1 MTALNF
7 PSNPTVGQ
15 IYAAPNGIQYVY
27 DGVKWSV
34 ENIASTSEAVTNS
47 VQDRVA
53 PMFVDGDNQG
63 ITFAYNAETNT
74 ISSTVTSTVGDKLVN
89 GSKELS
95 LNVDGTVSL
104 PPDGF
109 IKNSDG
115 GIVSL
120 GYNNGKLV
128 VGSNLVRTPVQITMG
143 GLLLPTYTWTFDE
156 DGILRL
162 PEGGDIV
169 DNAGTSVLGG
179 GNASTGDVEFTGSAL
194 ATPNTTEI
202 DWPNGVIRLA
212 PGSVSNPD
220 LAAYGQFLN
229 IYPTTAFDAPHIHIA
244 AGSGVNGKGD
254 LLLGDDNQNIDVNN
268 AGYITVKSYDPI
280 RGQQN
285 LWSFDKDGTL
295 YGPGMGTVITN
306 AISGASGNDLFLSGG
321 NNNVRQS
328 RVVRFTD
335 ADGTAKSIYTVDT
348 NIYYVD
354 DISFTNGQPTLWIA
368 PNENASIASIT
379 PGVGTATFDFG
390 NAITL
395 LADTDYTIDWYSVN
409 NVTSV
414 TIQSTIRQS
423 NSYTRTT
430 APSSVSTPSVIWTG
444 TDDWISSAKLT
455 IQVEANEL
463 LDPTGWHTQVCEAI
477 IVSRGNNGEPDIT
490 VYGVTH
496 TSVNP
501 LMTFTAQRNVTTNL
515 IEIVG
520 TPTATVD
527 GQAYLRI
534 HSVEMLSR
542 D

>member
-1 MTALNF
+1 MAKQTINVGTGPNTGTADSIRIAFEKVNANF
-7 PSNPTVGQ
+7 TELYNLTGATSLTELAQ
-15 IYAAPNGIQYVY
+15 DYAAALFVNGTH
-27 DGVKWSV
+27 S
-34 ENIASTSEAVTNS
+34 
-47 VQDRVA
+47 
-53 PMFVDGDNQG
+53 G
-63 ITFAYNAETNT
+63 ITVTYDDANNKLNLAVPAGFSGSYLDLTNKPT
-74 ISSTVTSTVGDKLVN
+74 IPAD
-89 GSKELS
+89 
-95 LNVDGTVSL
+95 VSDL
-104 PPDGF
+104 TD
-109 IKNSDG
+109 
-115 GIVSL
+115 
-120 GYNNGKLV
+120 
-128 VGSNLVRTPVQITMG
+128 TT
-143 GLLLPTYTWTFDE
+143 GLL
-156 DGILRL
+156 G
-162 PEGGDIV
+162 
-169 DNAGTSVLGG
+169 GG
-179 GNASTGDVEFTGSAL
+179 GNANTGDVEFTSSTL
-194 ATPNTTEI
+194 ATPNTTEV

-254 LLLGDDNQNIDVNN
+254 LLLGDDNQNIEVNN
-268 AGYITVKSYDPI
+268 AGYINIKSYDPI

-285 LWSFDKDGTL
+285 YWAFDKDGTF

-306 AISGASGNDLFLSGG
+306 AISGSAGNDLFLSGG

-379 PGVGTATFDFG
+379 PGVGTATFDFS
-390 NAITL
+390 NPITL
-395 LADTDYTIDWYSVN
+395 LADTDYTIDWYSVD

-414 TIQSTIRQS
+414 TIQSTIRQDQ
-423 NSYTRTT
+423 SYTRTT
-430 APSSVSTPSVIWTG
+430 APTSVSVPTVIWTG

-477 IVSRGNNGEPDIT
+477 IASRGNSGNPSIT
-490 VYGVTH
+490 VYSVTH
-496 TSVNP
+496 TSANP